1 MAAGV
6 AGACTITLNRSN
18 SIAGLANQ
26 VAEGSIPLFLANM
39 IGIMVTS
46 MMVFMLQGYGS
57 LHNARHHLLVRLSFP

>member
-1 MAAGV
+1 M
-6 AGACTITLNRSN
+6 TLNRSN

-26 VAEGSIPLFLANM
+26 VAEGSFPLFLANM